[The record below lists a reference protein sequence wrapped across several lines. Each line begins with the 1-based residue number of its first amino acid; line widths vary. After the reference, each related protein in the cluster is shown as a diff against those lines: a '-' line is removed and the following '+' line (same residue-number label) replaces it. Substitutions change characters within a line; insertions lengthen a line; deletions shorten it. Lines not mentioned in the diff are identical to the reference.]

1 MKKLCISLSVI
12 ILLLSACA
20 THTHTI
26 GDGPQTGV
34 TETARQYYVLFGLVP
49 LNKVDT
55 NAMIGDAT
63 DYRLE
68 TGQQG
73 IDVLIGMAAGLI
85 IPTTVSSRTVK
96 VTK

>member
-1 MKKLCISLSVI
+1 MKKLCISLSVVVLI
-12 ILLLSACA
+12 LSACA

-26 GDGPQTGV
+26 GNGPQTGL
-34 TETARQYYVLFGLVP
+34 TETARQYYILFGLVP

-55 NAMIGDAT
+55 NAMIDGAS
-63 DYRLE
+63 DYKLE

-73 IDVLIGMAAGLI
+73 VDVLISFAAGLI
-85 IPTTVSSRTVK
+85 VPTTVTSRPVK

>member
-1 MKKLCISLSVI
+1 MKKLGLLLSVT
-12 ILLLSACA
+12 ILLLSACS
-20 THTHTI
+20 THSHVI

-55 NAMIGDAT
+55 NSMIDGAT
-63 DYRLE
+63 DYKLE

-73 IDVLIGMAAGLI
+73 MDVLISAAAGLI
-85 IPTTVSSRTVK
+85 VPTTISSRTVK

>member
-1 MKKLCISLSVI
+1 MKKLCVSFSVV

-20 THTHTI
+20 THTHVI

-55 NAMIGDAT
+55 NAMIGGAT

-73 IDVLIGMAAGLI
+73 MDVLISAAAGLI
-85 IPTTVSSRTVK
+85 VPTTISSRTVK